1 MMDPTTVALIG
12 FVSMFVLIALH
23 VPIGVAMAVVGVVG
37 FASIAGWDAAL
48 SLTATEPASTMA
60 NLDLAV
66 IPLFML
72 MGSLA
77 ATGGLARDIYE
88 TAEALIG
95 HRPGGLAAT
104 TIVASAGF
112 GAVCGSAVA
121 TTATFGRVALPEM
134 LSRGYSKGSS
144 AGTVAA
150 GGTLGIIVPPSSI
163 MILYAVL
170 TEESVLK
177 LFSAAIIPAILS
189 VLLYLAAIWIVA
201 WLNPTAMPG
210 TMEKL
215 PFRDRI
221 RAIGGSWGAI
231 TLAVIVM
238 GGIYSGFFTV
248 NEAAAVGVVFTFFF
262 ALWRGKLNRQS
273 FVSVLSEA
281 SVATVMIYFIV
292 FGAMIFSY
300 FISLTG
306 VSDSLI
312 GGIENLGLP
321 PLGVIFVL
329 VLIYLV
335 LGAFF
340 DEVAAVVVTLPLVLP
355 IILSLGYDPVW
366 WGILNV
372 ALIGVG
378 MLTPPI
384 GINVMLLNSM
394 RSDIP
399 LSSIYRGIV
408 AFFLADCVRILIL
421 TLFPQVT
428 LWLPSV
434 IG

>member
-1 MMDPTTVALIG
+1 MDPTMIALFG
-12 FVSMFVLIALH
+12 VLGMFALIALH
-23 VPIGVAMAVVGVVG
+23 VPIGVSMALVGVAG
-37 FASIAGWDAAL
+37 FASIAGWGPAIQLLA
-48 SLTATEPASTMA
+48 SEPAATMA

-66 IPLFML
+66 VPLFML

-77 ATGGLARDIYE
+77 AIGGLAKDIFA
-88 TAEALIG
+88 TAEALVG

-112 GAVCGSAVA
+112 GAVCGSSVA

-134 LSRGYSKGSS
+134 IDRGYGKGIS

-163 MILYAVL
+163 MILYGVL

-177 LFSAAIIPAILS
+177 LFTAAIIPAILS
-189 VLLYLAAIWIVA
+189 VSLYLVAIAIVA
-201 WLNPTAMPG
+201 RRNPDAMPG
-210 TMEKL
+210 SARL
-215 PFRDRI
+215 PLRDRL
-221 RAIGGSWGAI
+221 RAIGRSWGAI
-231 TLAVIVM
+231 TLAVIVL
-238 GGIYSGFFTV
+238 GGIYSGVFTV
-248 NEAAAVGVVFTFFF
+248 NEAAAVGVVFALMF
-262 ALWRGKLNRQS
+262 ALGRGTLNRDS
-273 FVSVLSEA
+273 FVAVLSEA
-281 SVATVMIYFIV
+281 SVATVMIYVIV

-300 FISLTG
+300 FVSLSG
-306 VSDSLI
+306 VSAEI
-312 GGIENLGLP
+312 MGIINGLGLP
-321 PLGVIFVL
+321 PLGVIFLL
-329 VLIYLV
+329 VLMYLV

-340 DEVAAVVVTLPLVLP
+340 DEVAAVVVTLPFVLP
-355 IILSLGYDPVW
+355 IILSLGYDPIW

-394 RSDIP
+394 RADIP
-399 LSSIYRGIV
+399 LAAIYRGIF
-408 AFFLADCVRILIL
+408 AFFLADCLRIAVLV
-421 TLFPQVT
+421 LFPQVT

-434 IG
+434 M

>member
-1 MMDPTTVALIG
+1 MDPTTIALIG
-12 FVSMFVLIALH
+12 LICMFGLIALH
-23 VPIGVAMAVVGVVG
+23 VPIGVSMAVVGVSG
-37 FASIAGWDAAL
+37 FAAITGWGPAIKLMA
-48 SLTATEPASTMA
+48 SEPAATMA

-77 ATGGLARDIYE
+77 ATGGLARDIFE
-88 TAEALIG
+88 TAEALVG

-112 GAVCGSAVA
+112 GAVCGSSVA

-134 LSRGYSKGSS
+134 ISRGYAKGNS

-170 TEESVLK
+170 TEESVLR
-177 LFSAAIIPAILS
+177 LFSAAILPALLS
-189 VLLYLAAIWIVA
+189 VVLYLTAIWVVA
-201 WLNPTAMPG
+201 RINPAAMPG
-210 TMEKL
+210 SEKL
-215 PFRDRI
+215 PFRTRI
-221 RAIGGSWGAI
+221 KAIGKSWGAI
-231 TLAVIVM
+231 TLAIIVL

-248 NEAAAVGVVFTFFF
+248 NEAAAVGVVFAFVF
-262 ALWRGKLNRQS
+262 ALGRGKLNRDT
-273 FVSVLSEA
+273 FLAVLSEA
-281 SVATVMIYFIV
+281 SVATVMIYIIV

-300 FISLTG
+300 FVSISG
-306 VSDSLI
+306 VSQEMMGAI
-312 GGIENLGLP
+312 RNLGLP

-329 VLIYLV
+329 VVMYLI

-340 DEVAAVVVTLPLVLP
+340 DEVAAVVVTLPFVLP
-355 IILSLGYDPVW
+355 IILSLGYDPIW

-384 GINVMLLNSM
+384 GINVMLLNAM
-394 RSDIP
+394 RADIP
-399 LSSIYRGIV
+399 LTAIYRGIM

-421 TLFPQVT
+421 VLFPQVT

-434 IG
+434 M